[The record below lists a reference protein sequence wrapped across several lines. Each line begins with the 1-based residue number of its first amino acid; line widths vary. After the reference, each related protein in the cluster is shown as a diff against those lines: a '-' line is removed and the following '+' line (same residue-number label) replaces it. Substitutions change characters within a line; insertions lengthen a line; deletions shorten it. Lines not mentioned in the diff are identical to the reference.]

1 MTTRI
6 IRLGCILMGF
16 LAVAAQAQSQP
27 IPGFELE
34 RFTFNPGSRETMT
47 MGSGDLLDAKRLKLS
62 LAGHYAHRP
71 LVFTIDDRDSG
82 ALVASRFTVHLVA
95 AYGIFDWLE
104 VGLQLPVVAFQGG
117 DDLSAQGLAPVT
129 SAALGAPLLQ
139 GRVAF
144 LRQDKKQP
152 LDLGLTLGVTL
163 PLGSSLALTKDPG
176 LGLAFVPRLGAG
188 YSFGPVRLGAEVGA
202 AIRGTTVLSPTSAAI
217 KDEIGS
223 QFTFGLVG
231 ATTRQLHFIRGEVGL
246 RGLVPFTRSGASA
259 ELLFGARAGFLEDEQ
274 LEVFALGGP
283 GFGQTPGTPAWRAML
298 GVAWVP
304 SFADKTPRTACVEG
318 QPYRLAECPALDQD
332 GDGIPNGKDVCPEK
346 PGVAAKQGCPDTDS
360 DGDGVMD
367 LSDKCPKVAGQSAY
381 KGCLPPDE
389 DGDRVLD
396 PDDACPKEKGLVERK
411 GCPLRDA
418 DADGIEDDVDI
429 CPGEKGLAELKG
441 CPDRDTDGDEVVDRF
456 DNCPRE
462 QGEKTNQG
470 CPKKDK
476 QLVIITAGKLLVLEK
491 VFFATRKSSIL
502 PKSWPLLSQVARV
515 LTEHP
520 EIRKVRIEGHTDD
533 KGKREQ
539 NLKLSQDRADAVK
552 LFLTAKGVDASRLE
566 ARGFGPD
573 QPADSNKTEK
583 GRENNRRVEFVV
595 EN

>member
-16 LAVAAQAQSQP
+16 LAVTAQAQSQP

-163 PLGSSLALTKDPG
+163 PLGSALALTKDPG

-418 DADGIEDDVDI
+418 DADGTEDDVDI

-456 DNCPRE
+456 DNCPKE
-462 QGEKTNQG
+462 KGEKSNQG

-476 QLVIITAGKLLVLEK
+476 QLVVITSEKLVILEK
-491 VFFATRKSSIL
+491 VFFATGKSRIL
-502 PKSWPLLSQVARV
+502 PKSWPLLSQIARV
-515 LTEHP
+515 MTEHP
-520 EIRKVRIEGHTDD
+520 EIRKVRVEGHTDD

-552 LFLTAKGVDASRLE
+552 LFLTGKGVDASRLE

-573 QPADSNKTEK
+573 QPADSNKMEK